1 MGRACEYYKMAATH
15 KGLTIS
21 YSPGTGVP
29 LAYGDRVAIAVVAD
43 NLLSNAVKYSKHDG
57 SIQVEVVPGPGGVA
71 SRICDSGQG
80 LTAAEQARLF
90 QPGARVG
97 PSPTGGEPSIG
108 YGLVIV
114 KQLVERMGGRVW
126 VESEPGQGACFSFR
140 IPYLPAE
147 PARG

>member
-1 MGRACEYYKMAATH
+1 
-15 KGLTIS
+15 
-21 YSPGTGVP
+21 
-29 LAYGDRVAIAVVAD
+29 VVAD